1 MKLWRKTMKET
12 NVRKSEDASAS
23 RAMVIKRAWIERE
36 KASGEARRILGELEG
51 WLVEHSASLKAI
63 RWRTRDFSAEV
74 QQLIGNGG
82 TTCIETNE
90 AVLAAQLMAGKSLA
104 KIIEEEQNMPQMKRI
119 YGSINFSRGF
129 AVSASSSKEDLAL
142 YKQIDAERAAVQILK
157 VAIALQKKKSAAGVA
172 SSMENFS
179 QIVAKIRSETARDV
193 LAALAEIRRLVEPDQ
208 ALATGLDEDE
218 IEALRPKPFPIRILS
233 SEAISWFLDA
243 ISEKIIEK
251 DELSG
256 LQLETVS
263 PEDVRAD
270 VAQAIP

>member
-1 MKLWRKTMKET
+1 MKET